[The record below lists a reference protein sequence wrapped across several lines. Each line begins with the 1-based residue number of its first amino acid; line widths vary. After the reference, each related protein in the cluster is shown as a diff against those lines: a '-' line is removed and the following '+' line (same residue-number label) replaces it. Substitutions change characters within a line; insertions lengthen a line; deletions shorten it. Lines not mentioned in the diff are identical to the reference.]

1 MTAVEVIL
9 SQGLVA
15 CLQDPHQ
22 DSRRVHSAVARLKG
36 SSAQKISLTCSL
48 AEEVLGSV
56 ARSVVVQVIFQ
67 NVEQH
72 GL

>member
-9 SQGLVA
+9 SQGSVA

-22 DSRRVHSAVARLKG
+22 DSRRIHSAVARLKG
-36 SSAQKISLTCSL
+36 SSAQKTSLTCSS
-48 AEEVLGSV
+48 AEEVLGSAAHSV
-56 ARSVVVQVIFQ
+56 AVQVIFQ
-67 NVEQH
+67 NVGQH